1 MQWLTWLLW
10 LQERNRQFNGW
21 FPESDISY
29 YIDGSQNEIEEI
41 RKSLLEK
48 NHDEL
53 ELEVGDLL
61 WDVLSL
67 INKLDHEKLIDRDRV
82 CMRAVGKFAE
92 RMPYVVDGYFEGDM
106 QRRHET
112 WETVKKLQKTR
123 GIDLNHPLVQKVW
136 QALDKEEKKDKK

>member
-1 MQWLTWLLW
+1 MA
-10 LQERNRQFNGW
+10 
-21 FPESDISY
+21 
-29 YIDGSQNEIEEI
+29 
-41 RKSLLEK
+41 EK

-82 CMRAVGKFAE
+82 CLRAVGKFAE
-92 RMPYVVDGYFEGDM
+92 RMPYLVEGYFEKDYDK
-106 QRRHET
+106 QQEI
-112 WETVKKLQKTR
+112 WESVKKLQKTR

-136 QALDKEEKKDKK
+136 QSVKNS